1 MAIRR
6 LEHSRQAGRAVAQ
19 RGEAPFQGTGEGKL
33 TPQLG
38 GVEAGAATVTFRAG
52 ADAESLSRRASSVTT
67 DGARWFTA
75 VISAYPSE
83 VTRWAKA

>member
-6 LEHSRQAGRAVAQ
+6 LEHSRRAGRAVAQ
-19 RGEAPFQGTGEGKL
+19 RGEAPFQGTGEGEL
-33 TPQLG
+33 TPQPG

-52 ADAESLSRRASSVTT
+52 ADAESLSRRASVSTH
-67 DGARWFTA
+67 GARWCAA

-83 VTRWAKA
+83 VTRWEEA